1 MPSEGIG
8 VYPGSLTAKENDEVS
23 STYEGR
29 HLTFKASDIT
39 GQEHDLVTK
48 GHPVV
53 IGEHIVGVA
62 FMTEVL
68 GSDLIPI
75 DTEGIWNLMVYP
87 KDDLGAIDVDAGDE
101 LWINKSNAEIS
112 KIRNSVT
119 HTRFGYALGT
129 VTTVVGNE
137 VIAVKVHWDGDD
149 ELEQIGLTGAPF
161 ASAEVSRVFRS
172 YFYEATGGSYITG
185 ELFELTIPNDADRTY
200 VAAAKSFKLTIPGD
214 AWIVTGN
221 AAVLELYLDVLG
233 VSSENMRTQG
243 VLQLG
248 YRNQNITS
256 VNNYSSA
263 YFLLKDDTVD
273 ATFGMARLLTFHDF
287 AALPDGSTSKVLT
300 DSADLTPNSDVRIRC
315 GYGPT
320 AINFW
325 IMCTTTAPT
334 A

>member
-1 MPSEGIG
+1 MPSTGIG
-8 VYPGSLTAKENDEVS
+8 VYPGSLTAVENDEVS
-23 STYEGR
+23 STYLGR
-29 HLTFKASDIT
+29 HLTFLASDIT
-39 GQEHDLVTK
+39 GQEHTLVTK

-119 HTRFGYALGT
+119 HTRFGYALGN

-161 ASAEVSRVFRS
+161 VSAEEDRVFRS
-172 YFYEATGGSYITG
+172 YFYESQGGGIVEGSRMELNITTLSHVTACVDYRRLILDGAYAGAGRLITG
-185 ELFELTIPNDADRTY
+185 RSSVIEARLEITAGDADLRTMSVLCLDFSNLNTY
-200 VAAAKSFKLTIPGD
+200 TINN
-214 AWIVTGN
+214 VSN
-221 AAVLELYLDVLG
+221 AYILLRER
-233 VSSENMRTQG
+233 S
-243 VLQLG
+243 
-248 YRNQNITS
+248 TS
-256 VNNYSSA
+256 PLSLMN
-263 YFLLKDDTVD
+263 LLI
-273 ATFGMARLLTFHDF
+273 FHDTAAIPDAGAF
-287 AALPDGSTSKVLT
+287 ANVIFLDTNT
-300 DSADLTPNSDVRIRC
+300 DHAMNCAIRC

-320 AINFW
+320 MTPFW
-325 IMCTTTAPT
+325 IMCTTTPPD
-334 A
+334 